1 MGNKYEKFCN
11 HLKKANKKGIKTLTL
26 PVKEIERING
36 YLPPSA
42 KKFPNFWSNYKQF
55 WLEAG
60 YAVKAVF
67 KEDSKIIIF
76 EKVSEP
82 KNYEETEKPIDDD
95 TTNTNEEDNECRCA
109 NCGKAIKKDFD
120 FCPYCGA
127 SQIKKCPNCGTV
139 LKEDFK
145 FCPKCGEKLVPGND
159 AQNPSTTR

>member
-76 EKVSEP
+76 EAKDCLNKLLESEQ
-82 KNYEETEKPIDDD
+82 KLHYSSLLSLYGNIDM
-95 TTNTNEEDNECRCA
+95 R
-109 NCGKAIKKDFD
+109 
-120 FCPYCGA
+120 
-127 SQIKKCPNCGTV
+127 
-139 LKEDFK
+139 
-145 FCPKCGEKLVPGND
+145 
-159 AQNPSTTR
+159 STLYRP